1 MYADLDPRPCVGEKS
16 CSHQTP
22 PNVLSKIRMR
32 DDARRVNLT
41 QSALNVAAETP
52 ITKLIQSASY
62 RLLDGPVFELM
73 NERARRA
80 SSVYMRC
87 MQRAGVETPFHMNG
101 LSALVAFRGLTRTA
115 DVCYCRGSTTTTGR
129 LPAFRRIV

>member
-1 MYADLDPRPCVGEKS
+1 
-16 CSHQTP
+16 
-22 PNVLSKIRMR
+22 MR

-73 NERARRA
+73 NERATCA
-80 SSVYMRC
+80 SSAYMRC
-87 MQRAGVETPFHMNG
+87 MQRAGVETAFHING
-101 LSALVAFRGLTRTA
+101 LSALVAFRGLH
-115 DVCYCRGSTTTTGR
+115 
-129 LPAFRRIV
+129 